1 MHGFHT
7 ADEGWCWTNGASN
20 ISALDYCSRSALHDL
35 QSGALFVRLLFTQ
48 CHACLFLFS
57 LLFCSVCQFMQTSN
71 FNSYWG
77 MPLLAL

>member
-7 ADEGWCWTNGASN
+7 ADEGWCWTNSASN
-20 ISALDYCSRSALHDL
+20 ISALGYCSRSALHDL

-57 LLFCSVCQFMQTSN
+57 LLFVLFANLCKHPILIPIGVCPS
-71 FNSYWG
+71 
-77 MPLLAL
+77 